1 MTLPPV
7 NHRILLLQFVKRLW
21 LPIEVYRVAS
31 DLNERIL
38 KFDFQYNVTYSESN
52 PTRFPEAQIMSLI
65 IIAVK
70 LAYPW
75 GVTYHPESLNDPAA
89 QRIDW
94 KTWSKI
100 RQSITEENDDD
111 GTTIRPGTESQLKE
125 TDLFN
130 MSDEKVDAYMD
141 WYQRTF
147 TAKHAITPRDEPHK
161 DILAM
166 FPLDDITQRRE
177 PVRHEDKDAKLDQQT
192 ESAFRE
198 VQASLRMNRMANEGD
213 STDNPKQAPGS
224 MYPVFKVA
232 KDLDKHEIAKEFH
245 VAAAEVACLSL
256 ELLLRAVFQ
265 AEIQI
270 EVWRKIKRREA
281 VFGVEEVDDDNVD
294 SDQAMEDVDVVGDG

>member
-38 KFDFQYNVTYSESN
+38 KFNFQYNITYSESN
-52 PTRFPEAQIMSLI
+52 ATRFPEAQIMSLI

-75 GVTYHPESLNDPAA
+75 GVTYHPKNLNDPAA

-100 RQSITEENDDD
+100 RQSIAEENDDD
-111 GTTIRPGTESQLKE
+111 GTTIRPGTELQLKE

-130 MSDEKVDAYMD
+130 MSDDKVDAYMD
-141 WYQRTF
+141 WYQETF

-166 FPLDDITQRRE
+166 FPLEDITQRRE

-192 ESAFRE
+192 ESALRE
-198 VQASLRMNRMANEGD
+198 VQASLCMNRMANEGD
-213 STDNPKQAPGS
+213 STDNPKQTPGS

-232 KDLDKHEIAKEFH
+232 KDLDKHGIAREFH

-270 EVWRKIKRREA
+270 EIWRKIKRREA